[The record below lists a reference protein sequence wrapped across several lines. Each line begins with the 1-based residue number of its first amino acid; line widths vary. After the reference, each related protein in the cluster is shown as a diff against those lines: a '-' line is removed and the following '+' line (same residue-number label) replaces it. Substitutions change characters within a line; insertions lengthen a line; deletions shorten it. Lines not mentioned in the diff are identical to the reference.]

1 MLISYSLGLAIPFV
15 LSGYLIQRF
24 LLFSKNFKKNINLIS
39 KIGGITLLLT
49 GILILTNQL
58 QAIGF
63 YIIEIFPF
71 MQKFG

>member
-1 MLISYSLGLAIPFV
+1 MLFI

-24 LLFSKNFKKNINLIS
+24 LLLYKNFKKNINLIS
-39 KIGGITLLLT
+39 KLGGIILLIT
-49 GILILTNQL
+49 GILILTDQL

-71 MQKFG
+71 MQDFG